1 MKKTA
6 LVLSAILFIITV
18 FSGCSSENKEN
29 NSESSGVQAVSE
41 LPENKYTKEI
51 SEPEGGEIISVSDS
65 SEDGSYFVTYKI
77 SEKDKDNYIKDLEK
91 LGYKLMSSD
100 SSVLTMLT
108 RDNVTL
114 NIAYSN
120 DCMSILILIAE
131 E

>member
-29 NSESSGVQAVSE
+29 NSESSGVQTVSE